1 VTRENGIDSG
11 ERSARSMKDDQW
23 KPLTS
28 REKKIVFAVVIIT
41 GIVLGLWIALIVFSM
56 PTPGHGLV

>member
-1 VTRENGIDSG
+1 
-11 ERSARSMKDDQW
+11 MKDDQW
-23 KPLTS
+23 KPLAS